1 MELPIELQ
9 LAVEKQ
15 TTLSKHDKLVQDSQ
29 SISEKYRTRSGQG
42 KRLITTSNEAV
53 AYSVVRMPA
62 TFGAVHSALRYTL
75 NIIDCDIKTLSDV
88 GAGTGAATWAC
99 DALLDL
105 NNIVCLEREP
115 AMLHL
120 GQMMMCGGSEA
131 LSKTKWLQYDITK
144 DDIKDKTDMVVAS
157 YMLNELN
164 DTERIKAIDKLW
176 NASNKLL
183 LIVEPGTPIGF
194 SHLKKAREYLLSKG
208 GHVVAPCS
216 HEGVCKLSDDDW
228 CHFTCRIQRSK
239 LHKKLKGGDVPYEDE
254 KFAYLAVTHEKYAN
268 AQSRVL
274 RHPIVE
280 KGRISLVLCT
290 EENIEKITI
299 SKKDGDLYK
308 KARKVQCGDEIS
320 K

>member
-9 LAVEKQ
+9 LAVENQ
-15 TTLSKHDKLVQDSQ
+15 ATLSKHDKLVQDSQ

-42 KRLITTSNEAV
+42 KRLLTTSNEAV

-62 TFGAVHSALRYTL
+62 TFGAVYSALRYTL
-75 NIIDCDIKTLSDV
+75 NIIDCDIKTLADV

-144 DDIKDKTDMVVAS
+144 DDIKDKMDMVVAS

-164 DTERIKAIDKLW
+164 ETERIKAIDKLW
-176 NASNKLL
+176 NASDKLL
-183 LIVEPGTPIGF
+183 LIVEPGTPVGF

-216 HEGVCKLSDDDW
+216 HEGVCKISDDDW
-228 CHFTCRIQRSK
+228 CHFACRIQRSK
-239 LHKKLKGGDVPYEDE
+239 LHKKLKGGDAPYEDE
-254 KFAYLAVTHEKYAN
+254 KFTYLAVTHEKYDN
-268 AQSRVL
+268 VQSRVL

-308 KARKVQCGDEIS
+308 KARKVQCGDEI
-320 K
+320 